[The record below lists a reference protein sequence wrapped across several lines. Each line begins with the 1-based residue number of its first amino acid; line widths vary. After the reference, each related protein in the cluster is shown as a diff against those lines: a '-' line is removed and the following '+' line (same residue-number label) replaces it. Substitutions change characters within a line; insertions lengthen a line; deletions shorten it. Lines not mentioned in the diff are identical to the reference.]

1 MRIAKFIALLIVTI
15 IVMPSPAMGSSVVAG
30 EDVSPSDEEVP
41 FSISERTTP
50 STDGESW
57 GLTLVMDEDAYEN
70 GTRFE
75 ITTQVC
81 TNNGVCDPPV
91 LRDAEIDGQTQSVS
105 VTPPL
110 DHTYVNW
117 RVKAIYADDNYTMY
131 PSGDWYK
138 TWSSCYFQ
146 QDSGWAGI
154 DYNGEICDTG
164 AGEEAMPGFGFALA
178 STSLMMAAVLIRRD

>member
-1 MRIAKFIALLIVTI
+1 MRIAKFIALLIVTL
-15 IVMPSPAMGSSVVAG
+15 IVMPSPAMGSGVVAG

-50 STDGESW
+50 STDGKSW
-57 GLTLVMDEDAYEN
+57 KLTLVMDEDAYEN
-70 GTRFE
+70 GTNFE

-91 LRDAEIDGQTQSVS
+91 LRDATIDGQTQSVS
-105 VTPPL
+105 VTPPS

-117 RVKAIYADDNYTMY
+117 RVKAIYADDNYTTY

-154 DYNGEICDTG
+154 DYKDGVCDIG
-164 AGEEAMPGFGFALA
+164 GEEVPGFGFALA
-178 STSLMMAAVLIRRD
+178 TTSIMMAAVLIRRD

>member
-15 IVMPSPAMGSSVVAG
+15 ILMPSPAMASEVVAG
-30 EDVSPSDEEVP
+30 EDVSPSKEDVP

-57 GLTLVMDEDAYEN
+57 KLTIVMDDDAFEN
-70 GTRFE
+70 GTNFE

-91 LRDAEIDGQTQSVS
+91 LMEATIDGQTQSIS
-105 VTPPL
+105 VTPPS

-117 RVKAIYADDNYTMY
+117 RVKAIYADDNYTTF
-131 PSGDWYK
+131 PNGDWFK

-154 DYNGEICDTG
+154 DYNGEICDTSS
-164 AGEEAMPGFGFALA
+164 AEEAMPGFGFALA
-178 STSLMMAAVLIRRD
+178 STSVIMAAVLIRRD